1 MLRNMA
7 ATDPEESPKAP
18 TSPSGDVEPSG
29 QTNESTESGGAVH
42 NTHETLSRE
51 ARGDSGDAQGET
63 LARVGG
69 ICVSHSRVSVECGA
83 ETHQATRKSSDEQKP
98 VGNMTGAPV
107 DEQRALDRC
116 GKQEDDDEKTK
127 TTGQETGMLTFDVL
141 HH

>member
-1 MLRNMA
+1 MVRNMA

-18 TSPSGDVEPSG
+18 TSPSEDVEPSG

-42 NTHETLSRE
+42 NTHETSSRE

-63 LARVGG
+63 LAKDGG
-69 ICVSHSRVSVECGA
+69 ICVSHSRVSVEYGA
-83 ETHQATRKSSDEQKP
+83 ETHQATCKSSDEQKP

-107 DEQRALDRC
+107 DRC